1 MMFIA
6 MLAALSQPVALP
18 RDGEAKPATITAA
31 VATVAPAKTKPVRY
45 CFNDVEEDHILR
57 GKVCRTRAQ
66 WLWRNI
72 DPLDYLNQ
80 KKK

>member
-6 MLAALSQPVALP
+6 LLAAISHPVTLP
-18 RDGEAKPATITAA
+18 REAEAKPVAMAAA
-31 VATVAPAKTKPVRY
+31 VATVAPAKAKPVRY
-45 CFNDVEEDHILR
+45 CFNDVEEDRILR

>member
-1 MMFIA
+1 MMLIA
-6 MLAALSQPVALP
+6 MLATLSQPAALP
-18 RDGEAKPATITAA
+18 REAEAKPATMTAA
-31 VATVAPAKTKPVRY
+31 VATIAPAKAKPVRY
-45 CFNDVEEDHILR
+45 CFNHVEEDHILR

-80 KKK
+80 TKK